1 MADPQRVPSSVCQG
15 VQPPAHPPRLNFR
28 KTFGGAPKFGA
39 KPARRSGA
47 SR

>member
-1 MADPQRVPSSVCQG
+1 VADPQRVPSSVCQG